1 MTSTPEQVSRHDRY
15 MRGLPHMS
23 YQITIKT
30 AAGSKT
36 YTGIG
41 DRNSLMDAAYAI
53 PGVMG
58 VSAMVRQ

>member
-1 MTSTPEQVSRHDRY
+1 
-15 MRGLPHMS
+15 MS

-41 DRNSLMDAAYAI
+41 DRNSLMDAAYDM

-58 VSAMVRQ
+58 VSVMVRK

>member
-1 MTSTPEQVSRHDRY
+1 
-15 MRGLPHMS
+15 MS

-41 DRNSLMDAAYAI
+41 SRDALMDAAYAI

-58 VSAMVRQ
+58 VSVMVRK